1 MILSVVFFVSKKMSK
16 GSKRRPED
24 KKKIDENWDK
34 IFVNEK
40 NKKRLAQ
47 YKQTIVN
54 IIDEK
59 IEKSLQ
65 KKANKLHGRQ
75 D

>member
-1 MILSVVFFVSKKMSK
+1 MERI
-16 GSKRRPED
+16 
-24 KKKIDENWDK
+24 
-34 IFVNEK
+34 
-40 NKKRLAQ
+40 KKRLAQ

>member
-1 MILSVVFFVSKKMSK
+1 M
-16 GSKRRPED
+16 
-24 KKKIDENWDK
+24 KKI
-34 IFVNEK
+34 
-40 NKKRLAQ
+40 KKRLIQ
-47 YKQTIVN
+47 YKQTIAN